1 MRENLFTILKCFS
14 VCCVADIAATVYVCT
29 LINNKNYTKF
39 GRGVVFKIV
48 SCVTMQTDQQAT
60 KRVVASTAAP
70 AKRGFVPSG
79 DGIDVVDRAIGTDKG
94 GAVGYRT
101 HRSKWSV
108 SATSF
113 AYNTV
118 NPIRRIIEQL
128 KIEPNPEKFMI
139 PLSIGKCAKAL
150 ADPGGGMRTYSSPPP
165 EFSEKKEEKK
175 TFIVESRE

>member
-1 MRENLFTILKCFS
+1 M
-14 VCCVADIAATVYVCT
+14 
-29 LINNKNYTKF
+29 
-39 GRGVVFKIV
+39 VFKIV

-101 HRSKWSV
+101 NRSKWSV

-150 ADPGGGMRTYSSPPP
+150 ADLGGGHKDIFFPPP
-165 EFSEKKEEKK
+165 QNFPKKKK
-175 TFIVESRE
+175 KKKHL